1 MRFKLRNHELMD
13 LRTGKIYINKD
24 EAIID
29 AINLIVDEL
38 DKLNTDNKELMGL
51 INNISEDCSRHLN
64 DIDEKINNIDKE
76 DEEAYYETVGYH
88 ENMKNAIMELIG
100 DDYQTR
106 VLDYLEEIICIHKHG
121 RNLYDTVLEKHGI
134 RINKSHGFKE
144 YQVRKDVFGLK
155 YNDDNEVIGIINN
168 FNGTFYIIDDC
179 EDNIRFFVDNLNNLI
194 KRSELIE
201 TRYYT
206 KV

>member
-13 LRTGKIYINKD
+13 LRTGKIYISKD

-51 INNISEDCSRHLN
+51 INNVSETCSRHLN

-76 DEEAYYETVGYH
+76 DEEPYYETVGHH

-106 VLDYLEEIICIHKHG
+106 VLDYLEEIICINKHG
-121 RNLYDTVLEKHGI
+121 MELYDNVLGRYGI
-134 RINKSHGFKE
+134 RINKNHGFKE

-155 YNDDNEVIGIINN
+155 YNEDHEVIGVINN

-179 EDNIRFFVDNLNNLI
+179 EDNIRFFVDTLNNLI
-194 KRSELIE
+194 KR
-201 TRYYT
+201 
-206 KV
+206 KVN